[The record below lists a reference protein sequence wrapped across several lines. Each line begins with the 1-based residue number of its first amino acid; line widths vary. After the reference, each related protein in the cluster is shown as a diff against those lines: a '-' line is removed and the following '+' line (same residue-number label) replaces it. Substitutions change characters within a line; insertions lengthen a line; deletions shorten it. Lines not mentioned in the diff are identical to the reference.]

1 MQVGRKAGHEL
12 HESRVDGLE
21 GIAVPPGQDAS
32 LRWGQEKL
40 KRRINQTNIHNG
52 TIENKNH
59 IKRRNEE
66 KQTGNIRRQKQ
77 NNTEFDEQE

>member
-40 KRRINQTNIHNG
+40 KRRINQT
-52 TIENKNH
+52 
-59 IKRRNEE
+59 
-66 KQTGNIRRQKQ
+66 
-77 NNTEFDEQE
+77 